1 MKKKYLIILFLFS
14 VFVSKAQ
21 HGFFRGNNN
30 YVAPVASPSGANGL
44 TAATAGNSAR
54 EIKLNNPSAV
64 DGVYW
69 IINPNINGGAP
80 FQIYADMTTDGGG
93 WMLLNSS
100 GGGIASQEIPTI
112 TSLATRGYLPR
123 NSVIQLATIST
134 TVQLRCGTANNT
146 FTYIAKSSDTRP
158 ILALR
163 SAATNNNGPAT
174 WHNSVYTSFVTSLG
188 SCNWSDVG
196 GVANGWPN
204 MFHSNGNGNA
214 VHWLPTYDAGSG
226 INWGSG
232 FYFSTWIR

>member
-1 MKKKYLIILFLFS
+1 MKNNTLIIFFLFS
-14 VFVSKAQ
+14 VFFLNAQ
-21 HGFFRGNNN
+21 HSFFRGTNN
-30 YVAPVASPSGANGL
+30 YVARVEPSSGANGL
-44 TAATAGNSAR
+44 TPSSAGTSAR
-54 EIKLNNPSAV
+54 EIKQNNPTAAS
-64 DGVYW
+64 GVYW
-69 IINPNINGGAP
+69 ITNPNINGGAP

-112 TSLATRGYLPR
+112 SSLATRGYLPR
-123 NSVIQLATIST
+123 NTVIQLATIST
-134 TVQLRCGTANNT
+134 TVQLRCGTTIDT
-146 FTYIAKSSDTRP
+146 FTYISKSTDNRP

-174 WHNSVYTSFVTSLG
+174 WHNSVYTSFVASLG

-196 GVANGWPN
+196 GIANGWPN
-204 MFHSNGNGNA
+204 MFHSSGNGNA